1 MSDADADDRSADDA
15 TGEDGPDPEF
25 VFELRTCRWAEREW
39 PPGAGDDADDA
50 ESDRSDSRPA
60 IVARQLGTKR
70 RRWDTLVV
78 EVDPEGF
85 RRRANFGRKRLDSD
99 LLDVIPHAPADWEY
113 YRDALPDPGY
123 PWRYVRETIHRADD
137 RGILD
142 VRKRNNRI
150 QIRRKWA
157 YPDWVERIVAVE
169 NKPDLDASAARD
181 LAAQLEYD
189 VALALAD
196 EVWVATRATGERVE
210 PALLE
215 SVPVEAGIL
224 TIDGGA
230 GSASGTRA
238 GGNDPRASVEWF
250 PRTLDVD
257 APGTLI
263 RERGEVTEYGSSA
276 SQFDYAD
283 PEWKAQKRLEIAERA
298 YEKGWRA
305 FAETMR
311 PDCRHFQ
318 LRREGRTLL
327 PYCPAKA
334 CHQTSSECSGS
345 YPEFSP
351 EPPQW
356 RTKNWPIEGGPGK
369 GIRRLL
375 EKRRERNRPG

>member
-1 MSDADADDRSADDA
+1 MSDAD
-15 TGEDGPDPEF
+15 DGAPAAGADPEF
-25 VFELRTCRWAEREW
+25 VFELRTCRWVERAW
-39 PPGAGDDADDA
+39 PPGESAAGEAGADA
-50 ESDRSDSRPA
+50 EGPGCPA

-78 EVDPEGF
+78 EVDPDAL
-85 RRRANFGRKRLDSD
+85 RRRASFGARRLDSD
-99 LLDVIPHAPADWEY
+99 LLDVIPHAPADWEW

-123 PWRYVRETIHRADD
+123 PWRYVRESIHRADD

-142 VRKRNNRI
+142 VRRRNNRI
-150 QIRRKWA
+150 QIRRRWA
-157 YPDWVERIVAVE
+157 YPDWVRRIVAVE

-224 TIDGGA
+224 TLDFETGE
-230 GSASGTRA
+230 
-238 GGNDPRASVEWF
+238 DSVEWF
-250 PRTLDVD
+250 PRGLDVE
-257 APGTLI
+257 APGTRIL
-263 RERGEVTEYGSSA
+263 ERGEETKYGSSA
-276 SQFDYAD
+276 SRFEYAD
-283 PEWKAQKRLEIAERA
+283 PEWKAHKRLEIAERA

-311 PDCRHFQ
+311 PDCRHFE
-318 LRREGRTLL
+318 LRRDGRTLL
-327 PYCPAKA
+327 PYCAAKD

-345 YPEFSP
+345 CPEFSP

-356 RTKNWPIEGGPGK
+356 RTKGWPIEGGPGK
-369 GIRRLL
+369 GIRKLL
-375 EKRRERNRPG
+375 EDRRERNRPD

>member
-1 MSDADADDRSADDA
+1 M
-15 TGEDGPDPEF
+15 
-25 VFELRTCRWAEREW
+25 RTCRWAEREW
-39 PPGAGDDADDA
+39 PPGDEDSADDKGDTNDA
-50 ESDRSDSRPA
+50 LGTRPA

-78 EVDPEGF
+78 EVDPEAL
-85 RRRANFGRKRLDSD
+85 RQRAKFGRKRLDSN
-99 LLDVIPHAPADWEY
+99 LLDVIPHAPADWAY

-142 VRKRNNRI
+142 TRKRANRI
-150 QIRRKWA
+150 EIRRKRA
-157 YPDWVERIVAVE
+157 YPDWIERIVAVE

-181 LAAQLEYD
+181 LAAQMEYD
-189 VALALAD
+189 VALSLAD
-196 EVWVATRATGERVE
+196 EVWVATRETGERVE
-210 PALLE
+210 PAMLE
-215 SVPVEAGIL
+215 RLPVEAGIL
-224 TIDGGA
+224 TLDSETR
-230 GSASGTRA
+230 SASEERA
-238 GGNDPRASVEWF
+238 GRNDPQASVEWF
-250 PRTLDVD
+250 PRSLDAE
-257 APGTLI
+257 APGTRIL
-263 RERGEVTEYGSSA
+263 ERGEETKYGESA
-276 SQFDYAD
+276 ARFEYAD
-283 PEWKAQKRLEIAERA
+283 PEWKADKRLEIAERA

-327 PYCPAKA
+327 PWCGAKN

-345 YPEFSP
+345 CGDFSP

-369 GIRRLL
+369 GIQKLL
-375 EKRRERNRPG
+375 ETRRERNRPE

>member
-1 MSDADADDRSADDA
+1 MSDADA
-15 TGEDGPDPEF
+15 DPEF

-39 PPGAGDDADDA
+39 PPGADDDAD
-50 ESDRSDSRPA
+50 SDRSDSTPA

-70 RRWDTLVV
+70 RRWDTIVV

-85 RRRANFGRKRLDSD
+85 RRRANFGRERLDSD
-99 LLDVIPHAPADWEY
+99 LLDVIPHAPAEWEY
-113 YRDALPDPGY
+113 YREALPDPGY
-123 PWRYVRETIHRADD
+123 PWRYVREAIHRADD
-137 RGILD
+137 RGILET
-142 VRKRNNRI
+142 RKRNNRI
-150 QIRRKWA
+150 EIRRKWA

-189 VALALAD
+189 VALSLAD
-196 EVWVATRATGERVE
+196 EVWVATRSTGDRVE

-224 TIDGGA
+224 TLDSEARSGA
-230 GSASGTRA
+230 
-238 GGNDPRASVEWF
+238 DPRASVEWF
-250 PRTLDVD
+250 PRSLDVD

-263 RERGEVTEYGSSA
+263 RERGEETEYGSSA
-276 SQFDYAD
+276 AQFEYAD
-283 PEWKAQKRLEIAERA
+283 PEWKAHKRLEIAERA

-305 FAETMR
+305 YAETMR
-311 PDCRHFQ
+311 PDCRHFR

-327 PYCPAKA
+327 PFCPAKD

-345 YPEFSP
+345 CPEFSP

-356 RTKNWPIEGGPGK
+356 RTRGWPIEGGPGK

-375 EKRRERNRPG
+375 EERRERNRPE